1 MKLDADTFPFN
12 RVVQVVIDLI
22 KFSKG
27 GISPEE
33 GAKLAEELLEIVVHL
48 KVK

>member
-1 MKLDADTFPFN
+1 MKLDENTFPFN
-12 RVVQVVIDLI
+12 RVVKVIIDLI

-33 GAKLAEELLEIVVHL
+33 GAILAEELLEILMHL
-48 KVK
+48 KVR